1 MRRKPSDLGRSSSSG
16 RLRLTILLATVA
28 AFLLV
33 PAAQAFAEGTL
44 TVQIEG
50 AGSGEVTSTG
60 GFNGT
65 GIGEGTPPIECSY
78 ASPGPA
84 TGTCEDEL
92 EFAEAFGLEA
102 VALHETPA
110 AGSLFKEWRIEEGL
124 QIAFCGPGSS
134 SGAESEN
141 CLVGE
146 VEGGPAKVTAV
157 FQEAG
162 PKLTLNIE
170 EGEGTVVSNP
180 AGLECSGISPHSCS
194 TESIAENTEVV
205 LTASPASGYLFKS
218 WKGCDAGKVNG
229 RQCTVKLSAAKT
241 VGVKFVKAPS
251 LSLAKTTGSGPG
263 IVSTSPGGVN
273 CGYTCL
279 SGTAQYK
286 EGSLTIK
293 AKPAKHF
300 HLVEFK
306 EGSGPAESC
315 NGVSTET
322 CTIASFTS
330 NGGLKAQFAEDAKH
344 TLSYAAEGGG
354 QGSLKTKA
362 TGILCGY
369 TCSAGAAEYFATET
383 VEVSVT
389 LNKGTSQLTWT
400 TSAGTCTA
408 HALTCTVPM
417 SEDHSLVAKFE

>member
-1 MRRKPSDLGRSSSSG
+1 MKRITKQSSSGAGRG

-28 AFLLV
+28 AFMLV
-33 PAAQAFAEGTL
+33 PAAQAFAAETFTINVQGT
-44 TVQIEG
+44 
-50 AGSGEVTSTG
+50 GSGTVVAPVEFEEVGG
-60 GFNGT
+60 GFGF
-65 GIGEGTPPIECSY
+65 EELECS
-78 ASPGPA
+78 GPPA
-84 TGTCEDEL
+84 AGTCEQAFEKEL
-92 EFAEAFGLEA
+92 A
-102 VALHETPA
+102 
-110 AGSLFKEWRIEEGL
+110 SEEVT
-124 QIAFCGPGSS
+124 ATADPGSTFAGWTHS
-134 SGAESEN
+134 ASGVFAGN
-141 CLVGE
+141 C
-146 VEGGPAKVTAV
+146 EGNNTPCEMFASHGSATLTAT
-157 FQEAG
+157 FNSTAPAG
-162 PKLTLNIE
+162 PKLALNIE
-170 EGEGTVVSNP
+170 EGSGTVVSNP
-180 AGLECSGISPHSCS
+180 AGIECTGSAPHECS

-241 VGVKFVKAPS
+241 VGAKFVKAPS
-251 LSLAKTTGSGPG
+251 LTLSKTTGSGPG

-293 AKPAKHF
+293 TKPAKHF
-300 HLVEFK
+300 HLVEYK
-306 EGSGPAESC
+306 EGTGSAASC

-322 CTIASFTS
+322 CTIASFNA
-330 NGGLKAQFAEDAKH
+330 NGALKAQFAEDAKH

-369 TCSAGAAEYFATET
+369 TCSAGSAEYFATET
-383 VEVSVT
+383 VEVSVA

-417 SEDHSLVAKFE
+417 SADHSLVAKFE